1 MKRLKFMPLVF
12 IVIIAA
18 FTAIMAYVRLDNDH
32 QLRYAFYKQWQ
43 KHYVVKTNEDVSF
56 INTTPNSDEK
66 TALSEGQGYGMY
78 ILALAAKRGYK
89 NKAAFDR
96 LNSFYLRHR
105 ATINK
110 RKTALMSWR
119 VIEKNGKWHINKNTA
134 TDGDLFITRALLI
147 AGKEYK
153 DIYYQGEAVSI
164 LQDILRYEYNV
175 KNKALTVGNWATK
188 NSKFYDL
195 MRTSD
200 VMPHFFDSFYK
211 VTGDDRWLAI
221 KKTMLRHLYQLS
233 CQHKS
238 GLVPDFAWI
247 SKTTAKPVKPNT
259 IATKEDGDY
268 SANACRVPMMLADY
282 NSKEAKKIT
291 HRMLKFFSKQNLI
304 TAGYTLKGKPVNN
317 YQSASFSAPIFYAVS
332 FHSEEGY
339 DNLFMSQQYIFAK
352 RIPRNNYYDAALIT
366 LAALGAAKM

>member
-1 MKRLKFMPLVF
+1 MSLVF
-12 IVIIAA
+12 VVIIAI

-32 QLRYAFYKQWQ
+32 QLRYAFYRQWR
-43 KHYVVKTNEDVSF
+43 KYYVVRINEDESF
-56 INTTPNSDEK
+56 INTTPNTGKK

-78 ILALAAKRGYK
+78 ISALAAKRGYG

-105 ATINK
+105 ETINK

-119 VIEKNGKWHINKNTA
+119 VIERNGKWHLNKNTA
-134 TDGDLFITRALLI
+134 TDGDLFIARALLI

-164 LQDILRYEYNV
+164 LQDILRYEYNA
-175 KNKALTVGNWATK
+175 KTKSLTVGNWANK
-188 NSKFYDL
+188 NSKFYNL

-200 VMPHFFDSFYK
+200 VMPNFFDSFYK
-211 VTGDDRWLAI
+211 ATGDKRWITI
-221 KKTMLRHLYQLS
+221 KQTMLEHLYQLS
-233 CQHKS
+233 RQHKS

-247 SKTTAKPVKPNT
+247 SNNNAKPVKANT

-268 SANACRVPMMLADY
+268 SANACRVPMMLADCK
-282 NSKEAKKIT
+282 NRIANKIT
-291 HRMLKFFSKQNLI
+291 HRMLKFFSKRNLI
-304 TAGYTLKGKPVNN
+304 TAGYTLKGKPVNS

-352 RIPRNNYYDAALIT
+352 RIPRDNYYDAALTT